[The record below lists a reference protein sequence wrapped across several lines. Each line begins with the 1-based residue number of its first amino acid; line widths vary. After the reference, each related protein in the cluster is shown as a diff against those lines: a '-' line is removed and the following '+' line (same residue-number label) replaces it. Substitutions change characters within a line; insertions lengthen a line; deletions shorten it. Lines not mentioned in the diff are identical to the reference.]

1 MGKNLYLG
9 IDIGSVSVK
18 VILLD
23 EDDQII
29 YHSYTRSEGQPLLV
43 LKNELESLFKEIDTS
58 PIKSVATTGTGGKLA
73 AQLLDGIFVN
83 EVIAQVKATAL
94 LCPETRT
101 IIEMGGEDSKLILLE
116 FDYLSNNLILK
127 DFSMNT
133 LCAAG
138 TGSFL
143 DQQAKRLKISIEN
156 EFSQLALKS
165 KKPPRIAGRC
175 SVFAKSDMIHL
186 QQIATPD
193 YDIVAGLCYAM
204 ARNFKS
210 TIAKGKNIEKPVSF
224 QGGVAANLGM
234 RKAFMDI
241 FELKENELLIPEYHS
256 VMGAIGAALKLKE
269 NKKDDKSDFQGIES
283 LIKHLNS
290 PKTSKKGKEKLT
302 FDFPQNKYYAVT
314 KNFLPTNCERIDAFL
329 GIDVGSLSTNVVVI
343 DRNKN
348 VLSRRY
354 LMTEGRPIEAVR
366 KGLEEVAGEVKGK
379 VNILGVGTTGSGRYL
394 IGDFVGADV
403 VHNEITCQAIAAV
416 QVDPKVDTI
425 FEIGGQDS
433 KFISLQ
439 NSRVVDFEMNKVCA
453 AGTGSFLQEQAEKLN
468 IPIEDFGD
476 LALEANSPVNC
487 GERCTVFMESDLVSH
502 QQSGTS
508 KKDLVAGLSYSIVY
522 NYLNKVVGDK
532 KIGEH
537 IFFQGGVA
545 YNKGVVSAFEKVLGK
560 KITIPPHFDV
570 TGAIGA
576 AILAME
582 NHQGQKSNF
591 KGFDLSKKRYNLS
604 TFECFDCPNHCE
616 IKKVEV
622 EDDDPLYY
630 GSRCEKYDVEKKR
643 KAKSKESV
651 GQSFSPALCGG
662 SRQKAGSLAEK
673 KNVEEGFSL
682 PQKELP
688 DLFKE
693 RERLLFNVN
702 KAFAPENKVKKGKIG
717 IPRVLFFYEFFP
729 FWATF
734 FENLGFE
741 VVLSDKTNKE
751 IIRQGC
757 ENVLAET
764 CFPMK
769 VAFGHIKN
777 LLSKDVDYV
786 FVPSLINM
794 KRENQTCYENYTCP
808 YVQAFPYITKA
819 TYHLNRAKLL
829 TIPLHFQR
837 GRNYLLKELF
847 LLKKSLNLS
856 KKEIRKALNLAE
868 KCQERFY
875 AKLQNMG
882 KEILDNL
889 SETQKALVIVGRPYN
904 TCDFSLSLDLSKK
917 LLDLNILSLPL
928 DFLPPDFS
936 SEGDNC
942 RGRIYA
948 TRTGLINQAP
958 TKTRNLNSAGD
969 RKINMYWKYGQKIL
983 ASANFIKEQKN
994 LFPVYVTNF
1003 GCGPDSFII
1012 HFFKK
1017 NLGGKPFLQLEL
1029 DEHSADAGIITRC
1042 EAFLDSL
1049 KNFREEK
1056 LEKDLP
1062 HSLVSQTDQRILYI
1076 PNMTDHAYAV
1086 KGALEA
1092 WGIKA
1097 IVLPESDEQTLT
1109 YGRKFTSGKECYPC
1123 ILTTGDLIKLLRRK
1137 NFDPEKSA
1145 FFMPTANGPCR
1156 FGQYQ
1161 NLQRIILDE
1170 LGYPHIPIYSPNSK
1184 DSYSNVLNL
1193 DNGFQRLA
1201 WKGMVAVDLL
1211 QKLLWQT
1218 RPYEKNKGETDKIY
1232 WHWLK
1237 KLEGFLAQRKDVTE
1251 ILLKAKEDFKKI
1263 EKEEKEK
1270 KPLIGVVGEIYIRS
1284 NRFANNNLVKKIED
1298 LGGEAKVAPMTEWFF
1313 YTTYKYKEDSLIEK
1327 RYLDFL
1333 KGYLKDKIQKK
1344 DEHKLTQLL
1353 ENEFEDL
1360 YDFLVEEIISLSSLY
1375 LDRTFGTEA
1384 ILSVGK
1390 SIEYIKKNY
1399 CGIINTMPFTCMP
1412 GTIVSALS
1420 NKIREDYHNIPWLN
1434 MAYEGLEDTSEIV
1447 RLEAF
1452 MYQAKQYM
1460 EKKK

>member
-1 MGKNLYLG
+1 MRKKYYLG

-23 EDDQII
+23 EKNQII
-29 YHSYTRSEGQPLLV
+29 YHSYTRFEGQPLLV
-43 LKNELESLFKEIDTS
+43 LKNELESLFEKIPPSQIE
-58 PIKSVATTGTGGKLA
+58 SVATTGTGGKLV
-73 AQLLDGIFVN
+73 AQLLGGIFVN

-94 LCPETRT
+94 LSPETKT

-116 FDYLSNNLILK
+116 FDHFSHNLILK

-165 KKPPRIAGRC
+165 KNPPRIAGRC

-234 RKAFMDI
+234 RKAFMDV
-241 FELKENELLIPEYHS
+241 FELKENEFLIPEYYA
-256 VMGAIGAALKLKE
+256 VIGAIGAALKVKE
-269 NKKDDKSDFQGIES
+269 HKEDKSNFGGIKS
-283 LIKHLNS
+283 LIQHLNS
-290 PKTSKKGKEKLT
+290 PKTPKKGKEKLT
-302 FDFPQNKYYAVT
+302 FDFPQNKYYAIT
-314 KNFLPTNCERIDAFL
+314 KDFLPANCERINAFL

-343 DRNKN
+343 DRDKN

-366 KGLEEVAGEVKGK
+366 KGLEEVGNEVEGK

-403 VHNEITCQAIAAV
+403 VHNEITCQAIAAI

-433 KFISLQ
+433 KFISLE
-439 NSRVVDFEMNKVCA
+439 NSRVIDFEMNKVCA

-476 LALEANSPVNC
+476 LALSAESPVNC

-502 QQSGTS
+502 QQSGTP

-560 KITIPPHFDV
+560 KITVPPHFDV

-582 NHQGQKSNF
+582 NHQGQKSSF

-616 IKKVEV
+616 IKKVEM

-643 KAKSKESV
+643 KKKSKESV
-651 GQSFSPALCGG
+651 GQGFSAIDG
-662 SRQKAGSLAEK
+662 SHQKVGSLQ
-673 KNVEEGFSL
+673 
-682 PQKELP
+682 QKELP

-693 RERLLFNVN
+693 REKLLFSIHKEFTPQN
-702 KAFAPENKVKKGKIG
+702 KDQKVKKTKIG
-717 IPRVLFFYEFFP
+717 IPRILFFYELFP

-751 IIRQGC
+751 IIRLGC

-764 CFPMK
+764 CFPVK
-769 VAFGHIKN
+769 VGHGHIAN
-777 LLSKDVDYV
+777 LLSKDVDYI

-794 KRENQTCYENYTCP
+794 KRENQLHSAKGGSPSGGAENYACP
-808 YVQAFPYITKA
+808 YVQAFPYISKA
-819 TYHLNRAKLL
+819 AYHFSPAKLL

-847 LLKKSLNLS
+847 LLKDSLNLS
-856 KKEIRKALNLAE
+856 KQKIKKALNLAE
-868 KCQERFY
+868 KAQELFY
-875 AKLQNMG
+875 QKIRQMG
-882 KEILDNL
+882 KEILDSL
-889 SETQKALVIVGRPYN
+889 SEDQKALVIVGRPYN

-917 LLDLNILSLPL
+917 LLDLDIISFPLDSLPL
-928 DFLPPDFS
+928 DD
-936 SEGDNC
+936 
-942 RGRIYA
+942 
-948 TRTGLINQAP
+948 
-958 TKTRNLNSAGD
+958 SAAED
-969 RKINMYWKYGQKIL
+969 MKINMYWKYGQKIL
-983 ASANFIKEQKN
+983 ASANFIREQQN

-1049 KNFREEK
+1049 KNFSAEGGKEAK
-1056 LEKDLP
+1056 PDKGIPYFHIEQK
-1062 HSLVSQTDQRILYI
+1062 DQRTVFI
-1076 PNMTDHAYAV
+1076 PNMTDHAYAL
-1086 KGALEA
+1086 KGALKGC
-1092 WGIKA
+1092 GIKA
-1097 IVLPESDEQTLT
+1097 EVLPESDEQTLI

-1123 ILTTGDLIKLLRRK
+1123 ILTTGDLIKLLKRK
-1137 NFDPEKSA
+1137 DFDPEKSA

-1161 NLQRIILDE
+1161 NFQRIILNE
-1170 LGYPHIPIYSPNSK
+1170 LGFSQIPIYSPDSK
-1184 DSYSNVLNL
+1184 NSYSNILNL

-1201 WKGMVAVDLL
+1201 WRGMVAVDLL

-1218 RPYEKNKGETDKIY
+1218 RPYEKNKGEADKVY
-1232 WHWLK
+1232 ENLLK
-1237 KLEGFLAQRKDVTE
+1237 KLEDFLIERKDLAEV
-1251 ILLKAKEDFKKI
+1251 LKKAKQDFKSI
-1263 EKEEKEK
+1263 EQGENDKR
-1270 KPLIGVVGEIYIRS
+1270 PLVGVIGEIYIRS
-1284 NRFANNNLVKKIED
+1284 NRFANNNLVRKIEQ
-1298 LGGEAKVAPMTEWFF
+1298 LGGEAKVAPLAEWLF
-1313 YTTYKYKEDSLIEK
+1313 YTTVEYKKKSFIER
-1327 RYLDFL
+1327 RYLDLL
-1333 KGYLKDKIQKK
+1333 KAHLKDKIQKK
-1344 DEHKLTQLL
+1344 DEHKLTRLL

-1360 YDFLVEEIISLSSLY
+1360 YDFPVEKILNLSSLY
-1375 LDRTFGTEA
+1375 LDKTFGTEA

-1412 GTIVSALS
+1412 GNIVSALS
-1420 NKIREDYHNIPWLN
+1420 NKIREDYQNIPWLN
-1434 MAYEGLEDTSEIV
+1434 IAYEGLEDTSEIV

-1460 EKKK
+1460 EKRK